1 MSATGQEPAPQDA
14 PAPSAPDAPPSEA
27 PAAAPAQS
35 DGLDRVYSRMEEM
48 AAQQQALIESFQQFA
63 EPPEEEADLY
73 DDEGGLTEEGA
84 QALIADLVAKQVES
98 HLAPREAAR
107 LVEQRDDA
115 FEALRAEY
123 PELQDDAVSREVLG
137 EAIRWANSV
146 DPQIVER
153 PEFVDVIESF
163 YKARKFEEYR
173 EREQA
178 EQPRPIVLESAA
190 GGGRQ
195 QRPNE
200 PDWQKRVIAAA
211 EKDGPRI

>member
-1 MSATGQEPAPQDA
+1 MSATGQEPAPDA
-14 PAPSAPDAPPSEA
+14 PAPSAPEAPASEA
-27 PAAAPAQS
+27 PTTAPAQP

-48 AAQQQALIESFQQFA
+48 ASQQQALIESFQQFA
-63 EPPEEEADLY
+63 APPEEEPELY
-73 DDEGGLTEEGA
+73 DDEGELTEEGA
-84 QALIADLVAKQVES
+84 EALIADLVAKQVET

-123 PELQDDAVSREVLG
+123 PELQDDKISREVLA
-137 EAIRWANSV
+137 EAIGWANRV
-146 DPQIVER
+146 DPKIVDR

-163 YKARKFEEYR
+163 YKARKFEELR

-178 EQPRPIVLESAA
+178 EQPRPVILESAA

-195 QRPNE
+195 QRSSNE

>member
-1 MSATGQEPAPQDA
+1 MSAAGQEPAPQDDS
-14 PAPSAPDAPPSEA
+14 APSAPEPSAPEAPSAPP
-27 PAAAPAQS
+27 S

-48 AAQQQALIESFQQFA
+48 AAQQQALIEGFQQLTA
-63 EPPEEEADLY
+63 PPEEEMELY

-84 QALIADLVAKQVES
+84 QALIADLVARQVES

-107 LVEQRDDA
+107 QVEMRDDA

-123 PELQDDAVSREVLG
+123 PELQDESVSRDVLG
-137 EAIRWANSV
+137 EAIRWANGV
-146 DPQIVER
+146 DPQIIDR

-163 YKARKFEEYR
+163 FKARKFEEFR

-178 EQPRPIVLESAA
+178 EQPRHVVLESAA

-195 QRPNE
+195 QRPNQ